1 MNDPFKM
8 LMQSGLITQSNF
20 PSNSRY
26 QSIPTTTMTM
36 PDGRQV
42 AYLKRRIVPPAS
54 AFSLLQEHTVTRGE
68 RLDTIAARYFADS
81 ELFWQ
86 LCDANDVIHPESLI
100 EPVGRRI
107 RVTLPAG
114 VQGPTEQS

>member
-26 QSIPTTTMTM
+26 QSTPTTTMTM
-36 PDGRQV
+36 PYGRQV
-42 AYLKRRIVPPAS
+42 SYLKRRIVPPAS
-54 AFSLLQEHTVTRGE
+54 NFSLLQEHIVTRGE
-68 RLDTIAARYFADS
+68 RLDTIAALYFADP

-86 LCDANDVIHPESLI
+86 LCDANDAIRPESLI
-100 EPVGRRI
+100 EAAGKRI
-107 RVTLPAG
+107 RITLPAG
-114 VQGPTEQS
+114 VQGQTE